1 MARNIRLA
9 SIYVKIHNKKTLTVD
24 DLAFL
29 AMFDP
34 ECFRKTCKN
43 LVYNLP
49 ETEVLMEE
57 SKSDN
62 NKRNINKEADGRIDE
77 KQLEKSD
84 VREASPNVEFIRNT
98 PPSKSMF
105 VSETNL
111 AQEKVDTLLENLK
124 KMEWEGNVIKEINVE
139 TVKNLL
145 GNLYMEM
152 LFPHDDKYKFFCLED
167 HIDSSVFNRK
177 V

>member
-49 ETEVLMEE
+49 KTEVLMEE

-62 NKRNINKEADGRIDE
+62 NFCIRARFSSLSRRTNISLRYVISLCLHGYCKMAIVDE
-77 KQLEKSD
+77 LKILSNCRSESN
-84 VREASPNVEFIRNT
+84 AFGSP
-98 PPSKSMF
+98 
-105 VSETNL
+105 
-111 AQEKVDTLLENLK
+111 D
-124 KMEWEGNVIKEINVE
+124 
-139 TVKNLL
+139 
-145 GNLYMEM
+145 M
-152 LFPHDDKYKFFCLED
+152 LFVRNKRGKFF
-167 HIDSSVFNRK
+167 IKRSPSPPRGVARNRFPCR
-177 V
+177 